1 MAEELDTSSWFDLK
15 NYEPLKTMSIEGW
28 ASVLESRAYCQE
40 VYDYDAKQEDR
51 EWTLQAIADEL
62 KAGYFS
68 VDPFVDTYINE
79 DFAKEML
86 RGHSFSKLTVDSL
99 RNYQAWDM
107 AEDRWPPQEWS
118 AAFQKKRDEWQK
130 PCEDGENKD
139 GLQEIADAPYD
150 FRFKQYMNI
159 DYIPSSAHVVISLDA
174 PDEQIKND
182 FSHWLTHYRKSA
194 DYHVQKKLAHKK
206 LFTQKTFDY
215 WIEYS
220 LIPYL
225 DLDLIAK
232 IEGKKILQRQM
243 ADLIFPNPVGFTS
256 IERLRDTT
264 IPEAKRLMEQA
275 TRWSLVRQVAN
286 EKLTRT
292 KNT

>member
-28 ASVLESRAYCQE
+28 ASVLESRAYCHE
-40 VYDYDAKQEDR
+40 VYDYDAKEEDR
-51 EWTLQAIADEL
+51 EWILQAMADEL

-68 VDPFVDTYINE
+68 VDDFVNAYIE
-79 DFAKEML
+79 DYAKAML
-86 RGHSFSKLTVDSL
+86 KGQSFFTSSVNSL
-99 RNYQAWDM
+99 KNYEAWDM
-107 AEDRWPPQEWS
+107 ANDRWSDDKWS
-118 AAFQKKRDEWQK
+118 SFQKMRDEWQK
-130 PCEDGENKD
+130 PFEDGENKV
-139 GLQEIADAPYD
+139 GLLEAAHAPYD
-150 FRFKQYMNI
+150 FHFKHYLNR
-159 DYIPSSAHVVISLDA
+159 DYIPSSAHVVIDLNA
-174 PDEQIKND
+174 TDEQIEND
-182 FSHWLTHYRKSA
+182 FCHWLTHYRKASG
-194 DYHVQKKLAHKK
+194 YRVPKKKAHEK
-206 LFTQKTFDY
+206 LFNQKTFDY

-225 DLDLIAK
+225 DLELIAK

-275 TRWSLVRQVAN
+275 TRWSLVRQAAN
-286 EKLTRT
+286 EKVTKT